1 MFLCNSFGKSIRCFL
16 KLVPILCKSCG
27 NMQIV
32 VSCIAYFYW
41 VAVPL
46 DGYWSDIIVIV
57 KERVYMHQWFSDGNR
72 ESMEAIMVY
81 EAWQNRGLVGI
92 IKILNLM
99 VISKFLTFFFS
110 LWTLGNRT
118 MKKWTFWGRVNRW
131 LSAHKSAI

>member
-1 MFLCNSFGKSIRCFL
+1 
-16 KLVPILCKSCG
+16 
-27 NMQIV
+27 MQIV

-46 DGYWSDIIVIV
+46 DGYWNDIIVIV

-92 IKILNLM
+92 IEISNLM
-99 VISKFLTFFFS
+99 VISQFLTFFF
-110 LWTLGNRT
+110 LFEL
-118 MKKWTFWGRVNRW
+118 
-131 LSAHKSAI
+131 